1 MKPDEAFD
9 DYQKVVNADPAHVKE
24 ARDRRNVFCGAFA
37 SLPSCTEQLPSGS
50 LARGTQ
56 RDPIHDVDL
65 IMIFDAADHPSWDGG
80 PGTANA
86 ALEYTRGEVKKL
98 LGISDGTFDKK
109 VRHTLLRNHVVKC
122 FLDDP
127 NDPNAFAVEVMPA
140 LRVAGG
146 LRVPERN
153 NDRWITVNPEYLIA
167 EVAKR
172 HKEWNKFA
180 PTVRDVKAWKDYVG
194 LDMKSLVA
202 EVLVLNN
209 LPHPPK
215 FGTMTRQEA
224 LRDFFTAAASAVMS
238 GVHDPAGLCGEIQP
252 DLDRIAVRARLLE
265 SADLAARAC
274 AAEADGDHAHA
285 ICLWRSIF
293 GPDFPEPPGG
303 CAGSVS
309 GSGTG
314 QVAAGV
320 AIAGAPTLIRQRP
333 RVKEAPQG

>member
-9 DYQKVVNADPAHVKE
+9 EYQAVVNADPDHVKE
-24 ARDRRNVFCGAFA
+24 ARDRRDVFCRAFKTLA
-37 SLPSCTEQLPSGS
+37 SCTEQVGSGS
-50 LARGTQ
+50 LRRGTQ

-65 IMIFDAADHPSWDGG
+65 IMVFDPEAHPTWDGG
-80 PGTANA
+80 PGTAND
-86 ALEYTRGEVKKL
+86 ALEFTRGQVNSL
-98 LGISDGTFDKK
+98 LSISPGTFEKK

-127 NDPNAFAVEVMPA
+127 NDPDAFAVEVMPA

-146 LRVPERN
+146 LRVPERT
-153 NDRWITVNPEYLIA
+153 NDQWITVNPEYLITA
-167 EVAKR
+167 VANR

-180 PTVRDVKAWKDYVG
+180 PIVRDIKAWKDYVG

-209 LPHPPK
+209 LPHPPYL
-215 FGTMTRQEA
+215 GALSRQEA
-224 LRDFFTAAASAVMS
+224 LKGFFTAAASAVMN

-252 DLDRIAVRARLLE
+252 DLDRLAVRVKMLE

-274 AAEADGDHAHA
+274 AAEARDDHAHA
-285 ICLWRSIF
+285 VCLWRSIF
-293 GPDFPEPPGG
+293 GPDFPTPPGG
-303 CAGSVS
+303 CAGSGAGAAS
-309 GSGTG
+309 GSA
-314 QVAAGV
+314 AAGAAV
-320 AIAGAPTLIRQRP
+320 IGAPALIRARP